1 MKNFITLSAVVLAVG
16 LAACN
21 PDADPIQKSDSS
33 SATKAA
39 STDAAVNWPYTL
51 NGMEQDTLTL
61 DQNPTRDVYVVVLDM
76 SGSMDDSVCAGNY
89 TNKAE
94 AAKAALDQWSQAIDP
109 EAKLGLVVF
118 DRNGIST
125 WVEPGVNNVANFR
138 SQLAKASPDGGTPLA
153 SSVKQAYVELTRAG
167 MEQQGYGTYRMVIV
181 TDGEASSGQD
191 PRNNVEWLSLNTPIE
206 VHTIGFCIDEGHSLN
221 QPGITEYATADNPEA
236 LITGLKAVLA
246 ESTTYDISTFSND

>member
-1 MKNFITLSAVVLAVG
+1 MRNIITLSVLVIAAG

-21 PDADPIQKSDSS
+21 PDSDTMSKSESS
-33 SATKAA
+33 SEAKSATAE
-39 STDAAVNWPYTL
+39 DQVNWPYTL
-51 NGMEQDTLTL
+51 DGKEQDTLTL
-61 DQNPTRDVYVVVLDM
+61 DQDPTRDVYVVVLDM
-76 SGSMDDSVCAGNY
+76 SGSMNESVCAGNY
-89 TNKAE
+89 ANKAE

-138 SQLAKASPDGGTPLA
+138 NQLARATPDGGTPLA

-167 MEQQGYGTYRMVIV
+167 LEQQGYGTYRMVIV